1 MNLLVCK
8 IVQKL
13 QNKVLCKY
21 VSQPSLFEFLPF
33 SSCLSVSLSLSIIKT
48 RPNVHLIERR
58 IFWTNWNPSRPAIQT
73 AMYDGRK
80 AESIITDNIRTPNG
94 LAIDYKAQKLYWSD
108 ARLDKIER
116 INYDGSE
123 RVVSTA
129 SGLIILILFLCIMCV
144 LCACACLPVCILK
157 HCPGHLKAVAN
168 SKRLI

>member
-144 LCACACLPVCILK
+144 LCACMPVCILK